1 MPTQDIT
8 PENCDKEE
16 ERKEDLSEK
25 YQSYYRK
32 FFDIIRERIRRLAS
46 SKREEEFSPGES
58 AFIDVMSQLPCLI
71 DVVRISINR
80 KKYEK
85 SESKIYHMIR
95 YDFAN
100 LGKFVINYY
109 GEICLDEI
117 GEHHDILEVFYLIP
131 EFMEKLRTFEIES
144 YCDTDRWDWVSI
156 IPYDI
161 LTRFED
167 YVENF
172 FFSFQMNLEHR
183 ILVGYREI
191 DFNAKYCLERDSIRS
206 MSGLL
211 QKDELFCSFV
221 KIDKYGKHE
230 ITIEDLQKDVCDIQ
244 LIPLVPEEVK
254 RVFHAAKRLYI
265 FGYFD
270 YYFFTIS
277 IHYAFLALE
286 SALRNRCREKYG
298 NTSKFIGLNEIIKI
312 LVKKGIISKGE
323 EPLYDAGR
331 YLRNTL
337 SHLTRPTVLTP
348 DSTTLRRV
356 AYQIN
361 QLYDIG

>member
-1 MPTQDIT
+1 
-8 PENCDKEE
+8 
-16 ERKEDLSEK
+16 
-25 YQSYYRK
+25 
-32 FFDIIRERIRRLAS
+32 
-46 SKREEEFSPGES
+46 
-58 AFIDVMSQLPCLI
+58 MSQLPCLI
-71 DVVRISINR
+71 DVIRISIDR
-80 KKYEK
+80 KKYKK
-85 SESKIYHMIR
+85 SESEIYHLIR

-100 LGKFVINYY
+100 LGEFVVNYY

-117 GEHHDILEVFYLIP
+117 GEHHDVLEAFYLIP
-131 EFMEKLRTFEIES
+131 EFMDKLRTFEIES
-144 YCDTDRWDWVSI
+144 YCDTNRWDWVSI

-167 YVENF
+167 CIENF

-183 ILVGYREI
+183 ILSKYREI
-191 DFNAKYCLERDSIRS
+191 DFNAKYCLERDSIHPLS
-206 MSGLL
+206 ELL
-211 QKDELFCSFV
+211 QKDEIFCSFV
-221 KIDKYGKHE
+221 KIDEYGKHE
-230 ITIEDLQKDVCDIQ
+230 ITIEDLQEDVCDIQ

-277 IHYAFLALE
+277 LHYAFLALE
-286 SALRNRCREKYG
+286 SALRNKYKEKCG
-298 NTSKFIGLNEIIKI
+298 NSFKFIGLDEIIKT
-312 LVKKGIISKGE
+312 LVKRGIISKGE

-337 SHLTRPTVLTP
+337 SHLTKPTVLTP